1 MATSPAGRV
10 AASVELTVREGTA
23 RIWHCSRVGGPT
35 GPAAAM
41 GNEEGEADLSQ
52 RRALCEVTRRVGV
65 RNDAEVV
72 GRELVRGVATEHVRA
87 WVDVAK
93 VASCSPER
101 LSFPRRPAEAFPA
114 EVWLDELGRIRRMSC
129 SWPHKRRRWW
139 WKRFGPPRWMT
150 TELWEFGAP
159 AEIPP
164 VDGADWTRR
173 E

>member
-1 MATSPAGRV
+1 MPLVAVTKSPGAIAYGSPWWLLD
-10 AASVELTVREGTA
+10 ALCAVRE
-23 RIWHCSRVGGPT
+23 
-35 GPAAAM
+35 
-41 GNEEGEADLSQ
+41 
-52 RRALCEVTRRVGV
+52 
-65 RNDAEVV
+65 DAEVV
-72 GRELVRGVATEHVRA
+72 ERELVRGVSTEHVDA

-93 VASCSPER
+93 VDSCSPER
-101 LSFPRRPAEAFPA
+101 LSFPRGPAEAFPA

-164 VDGADWTRR
+164 ADGAADWTRR